1 MLTIKLLI
9 IVLLIGANAFF
20 VASEFSLVRVRTS
33 RIDQLIAEGNKKAA
47 SAKKS
52 NLQPGQLS
60 VDNTAGHHRDFSCS
74 WVAGRADIKGD
85 F

>member
-33 RIDQLIAEGNKKAA
+33 RIDQLIAEGNKKPLPP
-47 SAKKS
+47 KS